1 MFLNNPIR
9 IYVSEDGAKLPI
21 GGAEPVKATAAL
33 TPVEEVEKPVVTEP
47 AEPEIKAEE
56 SVAAESAASEVK
68 VEEPVA
74 EPVASEVKTEEPVAA
89 EPVASEVKAEEPAAE
104 PVVSDV
110 KTEDLSTAKYTEAE
124 LMAEE
129 QATKDVE
136 SEAKAIQPAVTESD
150 KSEDE
155 VVQTV
160 SDEEVCPVC
169 EEKHPSVEVEDNKY
183 TLAFTAGDIVLDM
196 GCDSSTIDILKAK
209 GCKVIDGSSTVKMC
223 KMAGEFGRISLS
235 NLIFREL
242 RETAQYAGII
252 ARDSI
257 NHLNDSQLTDMFTLM
272 ADNLRPNGVV
282 YASFGLGDFA
292 GKRDGVYCTDLTE
305 EKLNSLVTASGAL
318 TVVKTAVNSDNNEL
332 NVILRK

>member
-21 GGAEPVKATAAL
+21 GGAEPAKATTVLAS
-33 TPVEEVEKPVVTEP
+33 EEEKVEKPVVTEP

-74 EPVASEVKTEEPVAA
+74 EPAASEVKTEES
-89 EPVASEVKAEEPAAE
+89 VASEI
-104 PVVSDV
+104 

-129 QATKDVE
+129 Q
-136 SEAKAIQPAVTESD
+136 PAVTEPD

-196 GCDSSTIDILKAK
+196 GCDSSTVDILKAK

-242 RETAQYAGII
+242 RETAKYAGII